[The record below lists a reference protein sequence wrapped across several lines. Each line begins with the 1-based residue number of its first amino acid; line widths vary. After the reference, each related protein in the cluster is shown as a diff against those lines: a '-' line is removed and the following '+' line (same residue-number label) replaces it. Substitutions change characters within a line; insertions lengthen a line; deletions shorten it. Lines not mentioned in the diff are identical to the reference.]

1 MNTKKGY
8 SQDVLLGLFVLLGL
22 VLAFLAVFFIGKEK
36 RLFDRRVTIETTF
49 SNVAGLAIGADVLL
63 SGVVIGSVNKINFP
77 NIELMQSNSKDVT
90 VILDISKKS
99 IKWIREDSIARIDSK
114 GLLGDKI
121 VNITIGSYES
131 PQILP
136 EGRVKSLPSVDFNKA
151 LLKAQDIL
159 DNVSETVT
167 DVRDVFKSFMQNGGE
182 DSLIASVKSLQSIL
196 KEVQSGQGVIS
207 SLIYDKQAGSDAK
220 DSIKSFSAMMK
231 EIKEGNG
238 LINSVIYE
246 QKGKEIVYNVS
257 NLLTE
262 IKTGNGILHDL
273 IYSTDKGQFIRN
285 LNDATA
291 DIKNMAQEVASGKG
305 SLGLLIKDPSVYNE
319 LYGFL
324 GDLNRNRILKSVVRF
339 VISKEDK

>member
-167 DVRDVFKSFMQNGGE
+167 DVRDVLVVLMIDSKSK
-182 DSLIASVKSLQSIL
+182 IHISI
-196 KEVQSGQGVIS
+196 S
-207 SLIYDKQAGSDAK
+207 IYD
-220 DSIKSFSAMMK
+220 
-231 EIKEGNG
+231 N
-238 LINSVIYE
+238 INHI
-246 QKGKEIVYNVS
+246 
-257 NLLTE
+257 
-262 IKTGNGILHDL
+262 
-273 IYSTDKGQFIRN
+273 
-285 LNDATA
+285 
-291 DIKNMAQEVASGKG
+291 
-305 SLGLLIKDPSVYNE
+305 LLIKRDFFSYIN
-319 LYGFL
+319 LTL
-324 GDLNRNRILKSVVRF
+324 ISILMLVLVLRR
-339 VISKEDK
+339 VE

>member
-1 MNTKKGY
+1 MKTKKGY

-36 RLFDRRVTIETTF
+36 RLFDRRVAIETTF

-63 SGVVIGSVNKINFP
+63 SGVVIGSVNKIHFP
-77 NIELMQSNSKDVT
+77 NLELMESNSKDVT

-99 IKWIREDSIARIDSK
+99 IKWIREDSVARIDSK

-121 VNITIGSYES
+121 VNITIGSHDS
-131 PQILP
+131 PQVVP
-136 EGRVKSLPSVDFNKA
+136 GGRVKSLPSVDFNRA

-167 DVRDVFKSFMQNGGE
+167 DTK
-182 DSLIASVKSLQSIL
+182 A
-196 KEVQSGQGVIS
+196 
-207 SLIYDKQAGSDAK
+207 
-220 DSIKSFSAMMK
+220 SIKSFNAMMK
-231 EIKEGNG
+231 EIKEGEG
-238 LINSVIYE
+238 LIHSIIYD
-246 QKGKEIVYNVS
+246 QKGREIVYNAS
-257 NLLTE
+257 NLLKE

-291 DIKNMAQEVASGKG
+291 DIKNMAHEVASGTG
-305 SLGLLIKDPSVYNE
+305 TLGLLIKDPSVYNE

-324 GDLNRNRILKSVVRF
+324 GDLNRNRVLKSVVRF